1 MILLS
6 MIMMMTVLPR
16 CVELGWQGLMTK
28 EVLLLWKADCNWLK
42 RSKWTGGWIQ
52 TSLLQCAVQCR
63 VTVCAV
69 DTKKNLT
76 NVQVELFGSGQFI
89 PDDSYPSTYKG
100 ANERKCV
107 TDLKTNTEKFVSSTT
122 PVSSYQEHLDQSRL
136 SSAKADTLEAF
147 LFAIKDD
154 ASIDS
159 YYSYCD
165 AVSRRECHDVAD
177 TVCAD
182 VQEIVY
188 RQKCTSPSSG
198 SFPKFLTNLLQYQGI
213 LAGISLNPE
222 RSRDPIDVVK
232 IRIVSQASS
241 ATISSNLN
249 ERKCSDQQVPRTT
262 YTIPSRGGSARTW
275 PTPCAL
281 TPMLGPVQ
289 DIKLQRQCKVQYK
302 RQCQTVQSLNSSQE
316 TWCNLKQFICDI
328 QLFITQS
335 ALLELSS
342 FSMLL
347 MLCILC
353 QNVKASALCVLWG
366 VCLNICHVLPQL
378 FFVLAVQSVT
388 WHRTA
393 HLWNLFLF

>member
-1 MILLS
+1 M
-6 MIMMMTVLPR
+6 
-16 CVELGWQGLMTK
+16 
-28 EVLLLWKADCNWLK
+28 
-42 RSKWTGGWIQ
+42 
-52 TSLLQCAVQCR
+52 
-63 VTVCAV
+63 
-69 DTKKNLT
+69 
-76 NVQVELFGSGQFI
+76 
-89 PDDSYPSTYKG
+89 
-100 ANERKCV
+100 

-147 LFAIKDD
+147 LVAIKDD

-222 RSRDPIDVVK
+222 RSRDPIDAVK

-241 ATISSNLN
+241 ATIPSNLN

-302 RQCQTVQSLNSSQE
+302 RQCQTVQSLNSNM
-316 TWCNLKQFICDI
+316 NLMQFICDI

-393 HLWNLFLF
+393 HL